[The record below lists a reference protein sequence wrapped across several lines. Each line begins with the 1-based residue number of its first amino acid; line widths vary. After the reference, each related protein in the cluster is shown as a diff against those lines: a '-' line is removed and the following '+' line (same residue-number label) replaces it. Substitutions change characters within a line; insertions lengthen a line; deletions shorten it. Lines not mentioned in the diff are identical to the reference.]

1 MADSRPTWTEFYE
14 MKRKAEKFYTEKEF
28 WRNRAQTAEGD
39 LKRCQDAL
47 DPTPEHSAEYVL
59 AARWRVGRR
68 VGRCIHMMVGTEP
81 SEQDVLIGVFDT
93 PEMSKHIVD
102 LHNAAG
108 RHTQEPG
115 GPVSDHRHQ
124 IGGEDG

>member
-47 DPTPEHSAEYVL
+47 MRLELDRLETAQSD
-59 AARWRVGRR
+59 G
-68 VGRCIHMMVGTEP
+68 
-81 SEQDVLIGVFDT
+81 S
-93 PEMSKHIVD
+93 
-102 LHNAAG
+102 
-108 RHTQEPG
+108 G
-115 GPVSDHRHQ
+115 GD
-124 IGGEDG
+124 DA